1 MSGAEEIAIAARSP
15 VLRRRYFWFLG
26 AFVTLLLLMT
36 SAPEAYF
43 AFRDNKEN
51 IAHLQSAE
59 ARLVA
64 NRIDNF
70 LAYQER
76 LLAEVD
82 SLPWASGVLSELD
95 RVSEYERLMKL
106 VPAIM
111 EIEHVDAT
119 GQRSMRISRTDPNRI
134 GIAPSASGAAAVS
147 NSSHGGRSGKSY
159 SPTYLRE
166 GNVPYV
172 TLALTSGDVRNGVTV
187 AQINLQFVTDL
198 VATIHFGNAGQAYIV
213 DSVNRL
219 IAHPNLSLVLR
230 HIDLSAALPADLLEQ
245 SARANTL
252 TGAGKDTGGDH
263 ARNTAG
269 ENGKTAGSDTP
280 ALLPF
285 FESDGLEG
293 GRVLSSAVRI
303 DPPGWWVV
311 VEQPYSEA
319 LSSVFGTLRRTAGF
333 LLLGLAL
340 AFAASYLLA
349 RTFASPILRV
359 QRGAARISAGD
370 LSARI
375 DVKSGD
381 EIEDLADE
389 FNKMAGQLEEYTT
402 GLEKMVAHKTSQLE
416 LANRHKSEFLT
427 NMSHELRTPLNAVI
441 GFSDVLREQ
450 YFGTLNDKQQE
461 YVRDINESGQHLLSL
476 INDILD
482 LSKIEAGRMDLD
494 LSLFNLP
501 AAIDNALVL
510 VRERAHRHNLQLKSS
525 ISPDIGDMVGD
536 ERKLKQILINLL
548 SNAVKFSHPGGWV
561 LVSASRGTS
570 EVMIS
575 VKDTG
580 MGVAPKDQA
589 TIFEEFRQLD
599 SPGRAKQEGTGL
611 GLSLAKRFT
620 ELHGGRIWIDSDTGK
635 GATFTFTL
643 PDRDLP
649 VSTFA
654 APAGAA
660 TTVASA

>member
-1 MSGAEEIAIAARSP
+1 MSAIVDPVESPAKARSP

-26 AFVTLLLLMT
+26 GFVTLLLLLT

-51 IAHLQSAE
+51 IASLQSAE

-64 NRIDNF
+64 NRIGNF
-70 LAYQER
+70 LAFQER

-82 SLPWASGVLSELD
+82 ALPWSSGVLSELD

-111 EIEHVDAT
+111 EIEHVDAS

-134 GIAPSASGAAAVS
+134 GIPPSAAGAAAVAEA
-147 NSSHGGRSGKSY
+147 GKKSKWY
-159 SPTYLRE
+159 SATYLRE

-172 TLALTSGDVRNGVTV
+172 TLALSQAEGRSGVTI

-198 VATIHFGNAGQAYIV
+198 VSTIRFGNAGQVYIV

-230 HIDLSAALPADLLEQ
+230 HTDLSATLPPALLKAGAD
-245 SARANTL
+245 
-252 TGAGKDTGGDH
+252 
-263 ARNTAG
+263 
-269 ENGKTAGSDTP
+269 AGSAGGSSQP
-280 ALLPF
+280 LLPF
-285 FESDGLEG
+285 FESDSLEG
-293 GRVLSSAVRI
+293 GHVLSSAVRI
-303 DPPGWWVV
+303 DPPGWWVI

-319 LSSVFGTLRRTAGF
+319 LSTVFGTLRRTAGF

-375 DVKSGD
+375 DIKSGD
-381 EIEDLADE
+381 EIEDLAAE

-402 GLEKMVAHKTSQLE
+402 GLEKMVAHKTAQLE

-427 NMSHELRTPLNAVI
+427 NMSHELRTPLNAII
-441 GFSDVLREQ
+441 GFSDVLKEQ

-494 LSLFNLP
+494 LSRFNLP
-501 AAIDNALVL
+501 AAIENALVL

-525 ISPDIGDMVGD
+525 IAPDLGDMVAD

-575 VKDTG
+575 VKDAG
-580 MGVAPKDQA
+580 MGIAPKDQS
-589 TIFEEFRQLD
+589 TIFEEFRQLNT
-599 SPGRAKQEGTGL
+599 PGSAKQEGTGL

-620 ELHGGRIWIDSDTGK
+620 ELHGGRIWVDSDSGK

-649 VSTFA
+649 PPEAVVVAVATHNITN
-654 APAGAA
+654 PA
-660 TTVASA
+660 

>member
-1 MSGAEEIAIAARSP
+1 MSQGEETAVAARSP

-26 AFVTLLLLMT
+26 GFVTLLLLLT

-51 IAHLQSAE
+51 IAQLQSAE

-64 NRIDNF
+64 NRIGNF

-82 SLPWASGVLSELD
+82 ALPWDSGVLSELD
-95 RVSEYERLMKL
+95 RISEYERLMKL

-111 EIEHVDAT
+111 EIEHVDANGT
-119 GQRSMRISRTDPNRI
+119 RSMRISRTDPNRV
-134 GIAPSASGAAAVS
+134 GIAPSATAATAAADVRHL
-147 NSSHGGRSGKSY
+147 NKWY
-159 SPTYLRE
+159 SPTYLRD

-172 TLALTSGDVRNGVTV
+172 TLAMSLREGQGGVTV
-187 AQINLQFVTDL
+187 AQINLQFVADL
-198 VATIHFGNAGQAYIV
+198 VATIRIGSAGQAYIV
-213 DSVNRL
+213 DSVNQL

-230 HIDLSAALPADLLEQ
+230 HLDLSATLPAELLRPGA
-245 SARANTL
+245 SAGGNKSA
-252 TGAGKDTGGDH
+252 AG
-263 ARNTAG
+263 
-269 ENGKTAGSDTP
+269 GKPDADIS
-280 ALLPF
+280 LSQLPF

-303 DPPGWWVV
+303 DPPGWWVI

-319 LSSVFGTLRRTAGF
+319 LSSVFGTLRRTLGF

-349 RTFASPILRV
+349 RSFASPILRV

-375 DVKSGD
+375 DIQSGD
-381 EIEDLADE
+381 EIEDLAAE

-402 GLEKMVAHKTSQLE
+402 GLEKMVAHKTAQLE

-441 GFSDVLREQ
+441 GFSDVLKEQ
-450 YFGTLNDKQQE
+450 YFGTLNEKQQE

-482 LSKIEAGRMDLD
+482 LSKVEAGRMDLD
-494 LSLFNLP
+494 LARFNLP

-510 VRERAHRHNLQLKSS
+510 VRERAHRQNLQLKSS
-525 ISPDIGDMVGD
+525 IAADIGDMVAD

-580 MGVAPKDQA
+580 MGIAPKDQA
-589 TIFEEFRQLD
+589 TIFEEFRQLNT
-599 SPGRAKQEGTGL
+599 PGSAKQEGTGL
-611 GLSLAKRFT
+611 GLSLAKRFA
-620 ELHGGRIWIDSDTGK
+620 ELHGGRIWVESDTGS

-649 VSTFA
+649 VSPLVIPT
-654 APAGAA
+654 
-660 TTVASA
+660 ASTNSPELRP